1 MSKWFH
7 DQITLGNKLHKA
19 GQMFYCRLLR
29 DFLML
34 IYPVTQTILYSVPQ
48 ISLNTEILIPGT
60 LSTFN
65 RTLVIL
71 VNTIWGKQL

>member
-1 MSKWFH
+1 
-7 DQITLGNKLHKA
+7 
-19 GQMFYCRLLR
+19 
-29 DFLML
+29 ML